1 MAVATSPIGAANGEL
16 ARRSF
21 GLIGAH
27 DMEPMR
33 QPWTDASI
41 ERSHPGASHGAHPVA
56 RSFESL
62 FAVLPGLHIEIV
74 ALDPKT
80 RLLKQLRGRRRRR

>member
-1 MAVATSPIGAANGEL
+1 
-16 ARRSF
+16 
-21 GLIGAH
+21 
-27 DMEPMR
+27 
-33 QPWTDASI
+33 
-41 ERSHPGASHGAHPVA
+41 VA